1 MTNQIIL
8 PTAVFLDRDGVL
20 IHDVDYLSD
29 LKDIHIYEDVPE
41 ALSKL
46 KKAGFLLIMITNQS
60 GVARGYFD
68 EKFVEASYENIQN
81 RLQSQSAT
89 LDSMFFCPHHI
100 TGKSPYNIKCNCRKP
115 LPGMILEAE
124 KRFNI
129 DLSRSYMIGD
139 KLCDV
144 ELAKN
149 SGTTGLLLKTGYG
162 KSQANMISDKY
173 PDVKIFNRFFEAV
186 DYILGQSSQF

>member
-1 MTNQIIL
+1 MTNQTKL
-8 PTAVFLDRDGVL
+8 QAAVFLDRDGVL

-46 KKAGFLLIMITNQS
+46 KKAGFLLIMVTNQS

-68 EKFVEASYENIQN
+68 EKFVEASYGNIQAS
-81 RLQSQSAT
+81 LQNQSAT
-89 LDSMFFCPHHI
+89 LDGMYFCPHHI
-100 TGKSPYNIKCNCRKP
+100 IGRPPYNIKCNCRKP

-124 KRFNI
+124 KQFNI
-129 DLSRSYMIGD
+129 DLSRSYMLGD

-149 SGTTGLLLKTGYG
+149 SRTVGLLLKTG
-162 KSQANMISDKY
+162 
-173 PDVKIFNRFFEAV
+173 
-186 DYILGQSSQF
+186 